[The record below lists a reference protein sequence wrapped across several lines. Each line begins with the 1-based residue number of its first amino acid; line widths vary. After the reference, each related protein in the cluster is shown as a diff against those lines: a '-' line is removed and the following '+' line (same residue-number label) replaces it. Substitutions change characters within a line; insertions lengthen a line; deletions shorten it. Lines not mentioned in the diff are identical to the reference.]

1 MTIST
6 HQHCRTSRFQISISA
21 YSNQMNCK
29 TAVTKAQNEAHRKL
43 LSSLLKLDENRRCA
57 DCNARGPTW
66 ASVNLGCFICLN
78 CSGVH
83 RSLGVHCSKV
93 RSTTLDTWLPE
104 QVAFAQSMGN
114 KRCGGQNGMCLYLI
128 LQVAQAPAQCLGVK
142 VHLNSPIGGLQGKH
156 VLGSQP
162 AQWLQ
167 ATIRGGHCWLQ
178 EIHRGEVQ
186 VCDHQP

>member
-1 MTIST
+1 
-6 HQHCRTSRFQISISA
+6 
-21 YSNQMNCK
+21 MNSK
-29 TAVTKAQNEAHRKL
+29 TAVTKAQNEAHRRL

-57 DCNARGPTW
+57 DCNSRGPTW

-114 KRCGGQNGMCLYLI
+114 KRCVLSSKMLCASFRHLLTPLPHDMFLPY
-128 LQVAQAPAQCLGVK
+128 AQKL
-142 VHLNSPIGGLQGKH
+142 H
-156 VLGSQP
+156 VTFRANMYWEASLPKAFKRPSEGD
-162 AQWLQ
+162 
-167 ATIRGGHCWLQ
+167 IVGCKRFI
-178 EIHRGEVQ
+178 EDKYR
-186 VCDHQP
+186 